1 MRSILG
7 VDPIHPVMDRVC
19 YAQIF
24 NSKLAGIYVLLLHLG
39 IFSLQILFLRGSAA
53 SSSQASKQ
61 TGALGWAGI
70 AAGI

>member
-24 NSKLAGIYVLLLHLG
+24 NSMLASIYVLLLHPG
-39 IFSLQILFLRGSAA
+39 IFSLQTLVLRGSAA

-61 TGALGWAGI
+61 TGADGWAGI
-70 AAGI
+70 VAGI